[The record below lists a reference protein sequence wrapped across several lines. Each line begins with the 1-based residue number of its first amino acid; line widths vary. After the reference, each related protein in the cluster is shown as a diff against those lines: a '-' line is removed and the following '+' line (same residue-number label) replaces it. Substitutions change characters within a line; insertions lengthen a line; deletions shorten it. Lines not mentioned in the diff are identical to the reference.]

1 MAAMTELVP
10 PVAPRVSK
18 PLPQWAKAG
27 IAAAVALVVLIVVFI
42 VVASGGNSQAETRY
56 LAAVQSGGVALSDDV
71 ILQAGHDVCD
81 NKSIDYIGDAG
92 ARLII
97 TAEAISQ
104 LCQP

>member
-10 PVAPRVSK
+10 PVAPRRVTR
-18 PLPQWAKAG
+18 PLPQWARVG
-27 IAAAVALVVLIVVFI
+27 IAAAVVLVLLIVVLI

-56 LAAVQSGGVALSDDV
+56 LAAMQSGGVTLSDYV
-71 ILQAGHDVCD
+71 VLQAGHDVCD
-81 NKSIDYIGDAG
+81 HKPIDYIGDAG

-104 LCQP
+104 LC